1 MRFSLRSAALLLLAV
16 SAVLAATMLPALA
29 GDEPAGK
36 ASPDAAAQVAMIA
49 GVVVLSVLAVAGV
62 GCAIAVLAAAFPSLA
77 SAMDRHARAAGT
89 WSPLWI
95 GSVVAFGA
103 VIALAGAGKAGD
115 VAAFVAVVLLGL
127 PALLLWA
134 AGMMAVLP
142 LLGERL
148 LGTGGATA
156 GPLKRAVVGSL
167 ALALAVLPGTLA
179 RVHVVNLVLALVLFG
194 WPLGVGLGALF
205 ARLRRAPPA
214 AGPPPA

>member
-1 MRFSLRSAALLLLAV
+1 MRFSLRSAVLLLLAV
-16 SAVLAATMLPALA
+16 FAVLAITMVPALA
-29 GDEPAGK
+29 GDDPLAKG
-36 ASPDAAAQVAMIA
+36 SPEELTQVAMIA
-49 GVVVLSVLAVAGV
+49 GVVVLSILAVAGV

-77 SAMDRHARAAGT
+77 AAMDRHARAAGT

-148 LGTGGATA
+148 LGTGGTAA
-156 GPLKRAVVGSL
+156 GPLKRSVVGSI

-179 RVHVVNLVLALVLFG
+179 RIHVVNLVLALVLFG
-194 WPLGVGLGALF
+194 WPLGVGLGAVF